1 MTFGKTSFCNPSDV
15 LAVVHSK
22 KDENYTGDS
31 LYIYIYNIYYNIL
44 YIYIYLTI
52 DFVNVDEQSDFHL
65 VRFADGRD
73 LGSHLCRR

>member
-31 LYIYIYNIYYNIL
+31 LYIYIIYIIIY
-44 YIYIYLTI
+44 YIYISH
-52 DFVNVDEQSDFHL
+52 N
-65 VRFADGRD
+65 RF
-73 LGSHLCRR
+73 CQRR